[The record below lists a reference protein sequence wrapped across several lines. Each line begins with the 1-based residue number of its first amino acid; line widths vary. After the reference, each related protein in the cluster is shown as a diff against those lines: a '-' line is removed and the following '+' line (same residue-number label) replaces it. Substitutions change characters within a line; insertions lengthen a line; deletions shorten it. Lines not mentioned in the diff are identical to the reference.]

1 MRRLAALALGLGV
14 ICATPALADPCEAVS
29 EDGPLP
35 GYLSF
40 GSRFAGPVTFVIDG
54 DSFCVAV
61 GPGHAQWVEVRLA
74 GFFAPESGGPGG
86 AQAKAALERAVLGKA
101 AVCHANLRSYDR
113 IVAECTVGGR
123 SVSDLMLASGIKQG
137 GAGFAQA
144 AARVSRQPRA
154 APAAATGAFRSCAA
168 ARAAGAAPMR
178 RGEPGY
184 NPRLD
189 GDNDGM
195 ACEPYR
201 RR

>member
-1 MRRLAALALGLGV
+1 MRVLLGLVLGFGLS
-14 ICATPALADPCEAVS
+14 CAAPALADPCEAVS

-40 GSRFAGPVTFVIDG
+40 GARFAGPVTFVIDG

-61 GPGHAQWVEVRLA
+61 GPGHDQWVEVRLA

-86 AQAKAALERAVLGKA
+86 ARAKAALERAVLGKD

-123 SVSDLMLASGIKQG
+123 SVSDLMLASGVKQG
-137 GAGFAQA
+137 GNGFSQA
-144 AARVSRQPRA
+144 AAPIGRQPR
-154 APAAATGAFRSCAA
+154 PAAAESGAFRSCAA
-168 ARAAGAAPMR
+168 ARAAGAAPIR

-184 NPRLD
+184 GPWLDRD
-189 GDNDGM
+189 GDGI
-195 ACEPYR
+195 ACE
-201 RR
+201 

>member
-1 MRRLAALALGLGV
+1 MRWLLALALGVGLF
-14 ICATPALADPCEAVS
+14 CAAPALADPCEAVS

-35 GYLSF
+35 DYLSF

-61 GPGHAQWVEVRLA
+61 GPGHDQWVEVRLA

-86 AQAKAALERAVLGKA
+86 ARAKAALERIVLGKD
-101 AVCHANLRSYDR
+101 AVCRANLKSYDR

-137 GAGFAQA
+137 GNGFANA
-144 AARVSRQPRA
+144 SARVVREQR
-154 APAAATGAFRSCAA
+154 PAAATGAFRSCAA
-168 ARAAGAAPMR
+168 ARAAGAAPML

-189 GDNDGM
+189 GDSDGI

-201 RR
+201 GR

>member
-1 MRRLAALALGLGV
+1 MRWLLAVAFGLGLG
-14 ICATPALADPCEAVS
+14 AAGPALADPCEAIS
-29 EDGPLP
+29 AEGALP

-61 GPGHAQWVEVRLA
+61 GPGHDQWVEVRLA

-86 AQAKAALERAVLGKA
+86 ARAKAALERIVLGKD
-101 AVCHANLRSYDR
+101 AVCQANLRSYDR

-123 SVSDLMLASGIKQG
+123 SVSDLMLASGVRQG
-137 GAGFAQA
+137 GNGFSNASA
-144 AARVSRQPRA
+144 PLVQPRA
-154 APAAATGAFRSCAA
+154 AAASGAFRNCAA
-168 ARAAGAAPMR
+168 ARAAGAAPVR

-184 NPRLD
+184 GPHLDRD
-189 GDNDGM
+189 GDGI

-201 RR
+201 GQ

>member
-1 MRRLAALALGLGV
+1 MRGLAGLALGLGLA
-14 ICATPALADPCEAVS
+14 CATPALADPCEAVT

-61 GPGHAQWVEVRLA
+61 GPGHDQWVEVRLA

-86 AQAKAALERAVLGKA
+86 ARAKAALERIVMGKE
-101 AVCHANLRSYDR
+101 AVCRANLRSYDR

-123 SVSDLMLASGIKQG
+123 SVSDMMLASGVQQG
-137 GAGFAQA
+137 GNGFSHASAPIVRGPHTA
-144 AARVSRQPRA
+144 AAPG
-154 APAAATGAFRSCAA
+154 GAFRSCAA

-178 RGEPGY
+178 LGEPGY
-184 NPRLD
+184 NPNLD
-189 GDNDGM
+189 GDHDGI

-201 RR
+201 GR

>member
-1 MRRLAALALGLGV
+1 MRWLPVLALGFGLF
-14 ICATPALADPCEAVS
+14 CAAPALADPCEAVT
-29 EDGPLP
+29 EDGPVP

-86 AQAKAALERAVLGKA
+86 AQAKAALERIVLGKEA
-101 AVCHANLRSYDR
+101 ICHANLRSYDR
-113 IVAECTVGGR
+113 IVAECAVGGR
-123 SVSDLMLASGIKQG
+123 SVSDLMLATGVKQG
-137 GAGFAQA
+137 GNGFAHA
-144 AARVSRQPRA
+144 SAPIVREAR
-154 APAAATGAFRSCAA
+154 PAAASGAFRSCAA

-178 RGEPGY
+178 RGDPGY
-184 NPRLD
+184 SPRLD
-189 GDNDGM
+189 GDDDGI

-201 RR
+201 GR

>member
-1 MRRLAALALGLGV
+1 MRLLLALALGFGLF
-14 ICATPALADPCEAVS
+14 CATPALADPCEAVS

-40 GSRFAGPVTFVIDG
+40 GSRFAGSVTFVIDG

-61 GPGHAQWVEVRLA
+61 GPGHGQWVEVRLA

-86 AQAKAALERAVLGKA
+86 ARAKAALERAVLGKD
-101 AVCHANLRSYDR
+101 AVCRANLRSYDR
-113 IVAECTVGGR
+113 IVADCTVGGR
-123 SVSDLMLASGIKQG
+123 SVSDLMLASGVKQG
-137 GAGFAQA
+137 GNGFAHASAPIVRGPQ
-144 AARVSRQPRA
+144 
-154 APAAATGAFRSCAA
+154 PAAATGGFRSCAA

-189 GDNDGM
+189 GDNDGI

-201 RR
+201 GQ

>member
-1 MRRLAALALGLGV
+1 MRWLALALGFGLF
-14 ICATPALADPCEAVS
+14 CATPALADPCEAVS

-40 GSRFAGPVTFVIDG
+40 GSRFAGPVDFVIDG

-61 GPGHAQWVEVRLA
+61 GPGHDQWVEVRLA

-86 AQAKAALERAVLGKA
+86 AQAKAALERTVLGKE
-101 AVCHANLRSYDR
+101 AVCQANLRSYDR

-123 SVSDLMLASGIKQG
+123 SVRDLMLASGVKQG
-137 GAGFAQA
+137 GNGFANA
-144 AARVSRQPRA
+144 AAPIAREPR
-154 APAAATGAFRSCAA
+154 PAAVSGGFRNCAA
-168 ARAAGAAPMR
+168 ARAAGAAPVR

-184 NPRLD
+184 GPHLDRD
-189 GDNDGM
+189 GDGI

-201 RR
+201 GQ

>member
-1 MRRLAALALGLGV
+1 MRLLPALALGFGLFCV
-14 ICATPALADPCEAVS
+14 TPALADPCEAVS

-35 GYLSF
+35 AYLSF

-61 GPGHAQWVEVRLA
+61 GPGHDQWVEVRLA

-86 AQAKAALERAVLGKA
+86 ARAKAALERTVLGKE
-101 AVCHANLRSYDR
+101 AVCRANLRSYDL

-123 SVSDLMLASGIKQG
+123 SVSDMMLASGVQQG
-137 GAGFAQA
+137 GNGFSRA
-144 AARVSRQPRA
+144 AAPIVREPRPVA
-154 APAAATGAFRSCAA
+154 STGGFRNCAA

-189 GDNDGM
+189 GDNDGV

-201 RR
+201 GR

>member
-1 MRRLAALALGLGV
+1 MRWLAALALGFGL
-14 ICATPALADPCEAVS
+14 ICATPALADPCEAIS

-35 GYLSF
+35 AYLSF

-61 GPGHAQWVEVRLA
+61 GPGHGQWVEVRLA

-86 AQAKAALERAVLGKA
+86 ARAKAALERTVLGKA

-123 SVSDLMLASGIKQG
+123 SVSDMMLATGVQQG
-137 GAGFAQA
+137 GNGFTQA
-144 AARVSRQPRA
+144 AAPIREAR
-154 APAAATGAFRSCAA
+154 PAAAAAGAFRNCAA
-168 ARAAGAAPMR
+168 ARAAGAAPVR

-184 NPRLD
+184 GPWLDRD
-189 GDNDGM
+189 GDGI

-201 RR
+201 GQ

>member
-1 MRRLAALALGLGV
+1 MRWLPTVLLGLGLL
-14 ICATPALADPCEAVS
+14 CATPALADPCEAVT

-54 DSFCVAV
+54 DSLCVAV
-61 GPGHAQWVEVRLA
+61 GPGHDQWVEVRLA

-86 AQAKAALERAVLGKA
+86 ARAKAALERVALGKD

-113 IVAECTVGGR
+113 IVAECTIGGR
-123 SVSDLMLASGIKQG
+123 SISDMMVASGVQQG
-137 GAGFAQA
+137 GNGFSRA
-144 AARVSRQPRA
+144 AAPMVREARPVE
-154 APAAATGAFRSCAA
+154 ATSGFRNCAA

-189 GDNDGM
+189 GDNDGI

-201 RR
+201 GQ